1 MTKGREAVTN
11 VYGKNKPQYQSD
23 VIVDLLHRYEFPFVA
38 LNPGAS
44 FRGLHDSLINY
55 GGNKPEMLL
64 CQHEET
70 AVQIAHGY
78 ARATGKPMAVILHNL
93 VGLLH
98 AQMAVYYAYIDRA
111 PIFIMGATGPMD
123 EGKRR
128 PHIDWSHTALI
139 QGEAVRN
146 YTKWD
151 YQPTSIEGV
160 PESFMRAYSAMV
172 TEPQGPIYMCYD
184 AWLQE
189 APLTAEVEM
198 PPANMTVA
206 PARMAADP
214 AALEKI
220 VDRLLAAEN
229 PLILA
234 EYVGRHPEGFDN
246 LVRLA
251 ETVGVPVWDINN
263 SLCFPNRHPLCLS
276 MDKEALRKADAI
288 LGIDVRDWEKPTANL
303 DSVNRVVTS
312 LVPESCE
319 WMEVGFAEIGMSSWS
334 LDYGRYQPKVL
345 SALGDPALA
354 MPEMTR
360 LAAARLAGD
369 AALAARIES
378 RRNAIGRRHDELFA
392 KWAGDAK
399 KDRDSS
405 PVTLARLAEEV
416 WGVVKDEDW
425 VVSTG
430 TLRQWTRKLWD
441 FDRPYRHA
449 GKSLGTSTQI
459 GMSLGVALAYKG
471 TGKVVVALQ
480 PDGDLMYDLG
490 ALWTA
495 AKHRIPILI
504 VMFNNRAY
512 FNDWEHQ
519 IRMARLRGTDLD
531 KAHIG
536 MDIFDPEPDF
546 AAAARSLGC
555 HGEGPITAPAEIGPA
570 VRRALEEVKKGRP
583 ALVDVITRHR

>member
-1 MTKGREAVTN
+1 LKKKN
-11 VYGKNKPQYQSD
+11 VYGAEGPKYQSD
-23 VIVDLLHRYEFPFVA
+23 VIVDLLHRYDFPFVA

-70 AVQIAHGY
+70 AVQIAQGY

-98 AQMAVYYAYIDRA
+98 AQMAIYYAYIDRA
-111 PIFIMGATGPMD
+111 PLFIMGATGPMD

-128 PHIDWSHTALI
+128 PHIDWSHTALV

-151 YQPTSIEGV
+151 YQPSSIEGV
-160 PESFMRAYSAMV
+160 PESFMRAYSTMV

-189 APLTAEVEM
+189 APLTVEVKM
-198 PPANMTVA
+198 PPADMALT
-206 PARMAADP
+206 PSRMAADP
-214 AALEKI
+214 AVLEKI

-229 PLILA
+229 PVILA
-234 EYVGRHPEGFDN
+234 EYTGRHEDGFDN
-246 LVRLA
+246 LVQLA
-251 ETVGVPVWDINN
+251 ETCGVGVWDINS
-263 SLCFPNRHPLCLS
+263 SLCFPNRHPLCVS

-288 LGIDVRDWEKPTANL
+288 LGLDVRDWEKPTADL
-303 DSVNRVVTS
+303 DSANRIVTS
-312 LVPESCE
+312 LVPEDCT
-319 WMEVGFAEIGMSSWS
+319 WMEVGFGEIGMSSWS
-334 LDYGRYQPKVL
+334 MDYGRFLPKAL
-345 SALGDPALA
+345 RALGDPALA

-360 LAAARLAGD
+360 IAAARLAAD
-369 AALAARIES
+369 PALAARIES
-378 RRNAIGRRHDELFA
+378 RKQAIARRHDDVFA
-392 KWAGDAK
+392 RWKENAK

-416 WGVVKDEDW
+416 WEVVKGEDW
-425 VVSTG
+425 VLSTG

-441 FDRPYRHA
+441 FDKPYRHA

-471 TGKVVVALQ
+471 TGKIVVAMQ

-519 IRMARLRGTDLD
+519 IRMARQRGTDEA

-546 AAAARSLGC
+546 ATAARAMGC
-555 HGEGPITAPAEIGPA
+555 YGEGPITDPAEIGPA

-583 ALVDVITRHR
+583 ALVDVITQHR

>member
-1 MTKGREAVTN
+1 MAN
-11 VYGKNKPQYQSD
+11 VYGKDKPQYQSD
-23 VIVDLLHRYEFPFVA
+23 VIVDLLHEYEFPFVA

-55 GGNKPEMLL
+55 GGNKPEMIL

-78 ARATGKPMAVILHNL
+78 ARATGKPMAVVLHNL
-93 VGLLH
+93 VGMLH

-111 PIFIMGATGPMD
+111 PIFIMGATGPMH

-128 PHIDWSHTALI
+128 PHIDWSHTALV
-139 QGEAVRN
+139 QGEAMRN
-146 YTKWD
+146 FTKWD
-151 YQPTSIEGV
+151 YQPAAIEGV
-160 PESFMRAYSAMV
+160 PESFMRAYSTMV

-189 APLTAEVEM
+189 APLDTVVEM
-198 PPANMTVA
+198 PPANMMKT

-214 AALEKI
+214 AVLSRI
-220 VDRLLAAEN
+220 VDKLLAAEN
-229 PLILA
+229 PMILVDF
-234 EYVGRHPEGFDN
+234 VGRHPDGFDN
-246 LVRLA
+246 LVKLA
-251 ETVGVPVWDINN
+251 EAVGVPVWDINN
-263 SLCFPNRHPLCLS
+263 ALCFPNRHPLCLS
-276 MDKEALRKADAI
+276 MDKEALKKADAI
-288 LGIDVRDWEKPTANL
+288 LGIDVRDWEKPTASL
-303 DSVNRVVTS
+303 ESMSRTVTP
-312 LVPESCE
+312 LVPETCE

-360 LAAARLAGD
+360 MAADRLAGD
-369 AALAARIES
+369 SALAERIEA
-378 RRNAIGRRHDELFA
+378 RRKDVAARHDELFA
-392 KWAGDAK
+392 KWKADAQEN
-399 KDRDSS
+399 RDSS
-405 PVTLARLAEEV
+405 PVTLARLAQEV
-416 WGVVKDEDW
+416 WEVIKDEDW

-441 FDRPYRHA
+441 FDKPYRHA

-459 GMSLGVALAYKG
+459 GMSLGVALAHKG
-471 TGKVVVALQ
+471 SGKVVVALQ

-519 IRMARLRGTDLD
+519 IRVARQRGTDLD

-546 AAAARSLGC
+546 ASAARAMGC
-555 HGEGPITAPAEIGPA
+555 HGEGPITDPAEIGPA
-570 VRRALEEVKKGRP
+570 VRRALEEVKRGRP
-583 ALVDVITRHR
+583 ALVDVITLHR